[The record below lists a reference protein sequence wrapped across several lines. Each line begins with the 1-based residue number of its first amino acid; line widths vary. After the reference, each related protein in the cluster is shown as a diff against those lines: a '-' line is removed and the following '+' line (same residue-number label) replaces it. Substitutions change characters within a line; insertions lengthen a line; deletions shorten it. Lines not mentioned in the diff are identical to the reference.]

1 MKSQIG
7 CLCFKID
14 NCKNKDACVFFL
26 INKQLNSCTLG
37 GKGNIHIQTNVAIH
51 F

>member
-1 MKSQIG
+1 MRVF
-7 CLCFKID
+7 FKI
-14 NCKNKDACVFFL
+14 NK
-26 INKQLNSCTLG
+26 LNSCTLG